1 MEQSSTSVRPK
12 LTHKTFT
19 YQTRL
24 SRVATR
30 ACMLSSEG
38 KQEFRV
44 ASPPEFKGE
53 EGVWSPE
60 DLLVGAVNVCVFT
73 TFAAFAERKQLP
85 VVSYQSEAEG
95 FLEHTEDGYQFTRVI
110 VRPQIV
116 VESLE
121 HIGEAQ
127 EMIEDSHKKC
137 LISNSIKGKTIVE
150 PIIKASD
157 NL

>member
-1 MEQSSTSVRPK
+1 MEQSSADVKPK
-12 LTHKTFT
+12 VKYKTFT

-30 ACMLSSEG
+30 ACMLTSEG

-60 DLLVGAVNVCVFT
+60 DLLVASVNVCVFT

-85 VVSYQSEAEG
+85 LVSYDSEAEG
-95 FLEHTEDGYQFTRVI
+95 LLEFTDGGYQFTKVM
-110 VRPQIV
+110 VRPEIV
-116 VESLE
+116 VESSDY
-121 HIGEAQ
+121 IGEAK
-127 EMIEDSHKKC
+127 EIIGEAHKKC

-150 PIIKASD
+150 PVIKSSS
-157 NL
+157 

>member
-1 MEQSSTSVRPK
+1 MEQSSTRVGPK
-12 LTHKTFT
+12 IKHKTFT

-24 SRVATR
+24 SRIATR
-30 ACMLSSEG
+30 ACLLTSEG

-116 VESLE
+116 VESSE
-121 HIGEAQ
+121 RIGEAQ

-137 LISNSIKGKTIVE
+137 LISNSIKGQTIVE
-150 PIIKASD
+150 PMIKSSD

>member
-1 MEQSSTSVRPK
+1 MEQSSISIRPK
-12 LTHKTFT
+12 VKHKTFT
-19 YQTRL
+19 YQTRI
-24 SRVATR
+24 SQVATR
-30 ACMLSSEG
+30 ACMLTSEG

-60 DLLVGAVNVCVFT
+60 DLLVAAVNACVFT

-85 VVSYQSEAEG
+85 VVSYNSEAEG

-110 VRPQIV
+110 VRPQIIV
-116 VESLE
+116 DSSE
-121 HIGEAQ
+121 HIGRAE
-127 EMIEDSHKKC
+127 ELIEDSHKKC

-150 PIIKASD
+150 PKIKAS
-157 NL
+157 NKL